1 MSSEVFTYSF
11 KVAES
16 AIDDLDHVNNLTY
29 LQWCLEAAEKHWI
42 TLSDPDMRAHF
53 AWIVLKHEIDYRGA
67 ALLGDELQM
76 ETWVN
81 WSRGAKSERAYRI
94 VHTTDNRTLVEA
106 RTLWCL
112 IDRSNGRPVKIPG
125 DILNLFHNTS
135 ADEENSSS

>member
-1 MSSEVFTYSF
+1 LSSAVFTYSF

-16 AIDDLDHVNNLTY
+16 AIDDLNHVNNLTY

-42 TLSDPDMRAHF
+42 TLSDLDLRANF
-53 AWIVLKHEIDYRGA
+53 AWVVLRHEIDYRGA
-67 ALLGDELQM
+67 AMLGDELQI

-94 VHTTDNRTLVEA
+94 VDKKNARKLVEA
-106 RTLWCL
+106 KTTWCL
-112 IDRSNGRPVKIPG
+112 IDRSSGKPVKIPG

-135 ADEENSSS
+135 ADEEDSST

>member
-1 MSSEVFTYSF
+1 LSSEVFTYSF

-29 LQWCLEAAEKHWI
+29 LQWCLEAAEKHWGI
-42 TLSDPDMRAHF
+42 LSDMDLRANF
-53 AWIVLKHEIDYRGA
+53 AWVVLRHEIDYRGA
-67 ALLGDELQM
+67 ALLGDELQI

-94 VHTTDNRTLVEA
+94 VNTADDRTLAEA

-112 IDRSNGRPVKIPG
+112 IDRSSGKPVKIPG
-125 DILNLFHNTS
+125 DILNLFHNNPG
-135 ADEENSSS
+135 DEEDSST